1 MSKQCQLTGKVANN
15 GYAVSHSHKRTK
27 KLQKVNLQQKKIWI
41 AEQNKWI
48 KMLVSTKAV
57 KTLTKS
63 L

>member
-41 AEQNKWI
+41 AEQNRWI
-48 KMLVSTKAV
+48 KMVVSTKAV

>member
-1 MSKQCQLTGKVANN
+1 MSKKCQLTGKVANN

-27 KLQKVNLQQKKIWI
+27 KLQNVNLQYKKIWV

-48 KMLVSTKAV
+48 KMLISTKAI
-57 KTLTKS
+57 KTLTKN